1 MAQVVLTHSYHL
13 PYDAKQLRKMQP
25 YTPVG
30 TLYAAAALR
39 ERGMSVAAFDPMLE
53 EPSRGF
59 TATLVEHRPKIVAV
73 YEDDFNF
80 LSKMC
85 LTRMRE
91 VAWEMARAAHAA
103 GAIAIAH
110 GSDATD
116 NPGLF
121 LENGFDY
128 VLCGEAEETLVQLCT
143 ALLRTEEIP
152 KIDGLVSLGED
163 GVPIHSQQRLAR
175 NPEWADLPLPSRD
188 LIDLAPYRKAW
199 LKAHSYFSTNMVSSR
214 GCPYRCNWC
223 AKPISG
229 NRFHLRPAA
238 AVAEEMKLLKVQAGV
253 QHIWFGD
260 DVFALNH
267 HWVEQF
273 ANEVT
278 QRDAVLPFKIQ
289 SRADLMSEQTVRHLK
304 TAGCAE
310 VWMGAES
317 GAQSVLDAMD
327 KGLSV
332 ASVIAARVRLK
343 EAGIRA
349 CYFLQFGYPGETWA
363 ELRETISFV
372 RATRPDDIGISFSYP
387 LPGTAFY
394 DRVRNQLG
402 QKRNWKDSDDLC
414 IIFKAAY
421 KTEFYRAV
429 REALHTEVGSWSA
442 PAVSGRTKAKI
453 DALWRKVHELEPLS
467 RYEEASAARE
477 RVAAPSRS
485 EIVPIGQLT
494 QLRGA

>member
-1 MAQVVLTHSYHL
+1 
-13 PYDAKQLRKMQP
+13 
-25 YTPVG
+25 
-30 TLYAAAALR
+30 
-39 ERGMSVAAFDPMLE
+39 
-53 EPSRGF
+53 
-59 TATLVEHRPKIVAV
+59 
-73 YEDDFNF
+73 
-80 LSKMC
+80 
-85 LTRMRE
+85 
-91 VAWEMARAAHAA
+91 
-103 GAIAIAH
+103 
-110 GSDATD
+110 
-116 NPGLF
+116 
-121 LENGFDY
+121 
-128 VLCGEAEETLVQLCT
+128 
-143 ALLRTEEIP
+143 
-152 KIDGLVSLGED
+152 
-163 GVPIHSQQRLAR
+163 
-175 NPEWADLPLPSRD
+175 
-188 LIDLAPYRKAW
+188 
-199 LKAHSYFSTNMVSSR
+199 
-214 GCPYRCNWC
+214 
-223 AKPISG
+223 
-229 NRFHLRPAA
+229 
-238 AVAEEMKLLKVQAGV
+238 
-253 QHIWFGD
+253 
-260 DVFALNH
+260 LNH

-273 ANEVT
+273 AKEVI

-304 TAGCAE
+304 TAGCVE

-332 ASVIAARVRLK
+332 ASLIAARVRLK

-414 IIFKAAY
+414 IMFKAAY

-429 REALHTEVGSWSA
+429 REALHTEVGSWIA

-453 DALWRKVHELEPLS
+453 DALWRKVYELEPLS